1 MNSDVNPLATA
12 RPAITS
18 AYEGPVFDCD
28 SHVHE
33 HDFDFFAEYL
43 PKQYHAQWLLA
54 RKAGPDG
61 TFGLYIGD
69 RRVHNAE
76 SNPDGLV
83 PPPGKLKEWL
93 RAMKEGKSNVEGW
106 IKPAPEFYDR
116 DARMRKL
123 DEFGVE
129 GAIVYPGEFIATVGY
144 YDQDSTGNAVMTA
157 YNRYLHERW
166 SFNFKDRL
174 YTTPC
179 LTLWDLD
186 TSIAETDDLI
196 RKGAR
201 IVVMPMGPSH
211 GRSPADPYFDPIWS
225 RLNEAHVAVA
235 FHVSEATFMHPL
247 IHAFGEKPLQSRRT
261 GQTAWQWMF
270 CYSEIPVQ
278 MTLANIIFH
287 NFFERFPNI
296 KMVSAENGSNWL
308 PGFLEKM
315 DKMRGMAKNGYW
327 PCGQLKERPS
337 KIFQRHCYCVSYP
350 EDDVKGIV
358 EKLGRADCLVMGSDF
373 PHAEGVQAPRD
384 FYREAL
390 ADVPPDIARAIMYDN
405 GRRLLPKDRG

>member
-1 MNSDVNPLATA
+1 MTTDIAPVTGVTPSATY
-12 RPAITS
+12 T
-18 AYEGPVFDCD
+18 GPIFDCD

-33 HDFDFFAEYL
+33 HDFDFFKEYL
-43 PKQYHAQWLLA
+43 PKKYHEKWLLA
-54 RKAGPDG
+54 RKVGPDG
-61 TFGLYIGD
+61 KFGLYVGS

-76 SNPDGLV
+76 ANEQGLV

-106 IKPAPEFYDR
+106 IQPTPEIYDR
-116 DARMRKL
+116 DARLRKL

-144 YDQDSTGNAVMTA
+144 YDPDPSGNAVLNA

-166 SFNFKDRL
+166 SFNFDNRI
-174 YTTPC
+174 YTTPV
-179 LTLWDLD
+179 LSLWDLE
-186 TSIAETDDLI
+186 TSVAEADDLI
-196 RKGAR
+196 RKGVR
-201 IVVMPMGPSH
+201 IVVMPMGPAH
-211 GRSPADPYFDPIWS
+211 NKSPADPYFDPIWS
-225 RLNEAHVAVA
+225 RLNEAGVAVA

-247 IHAFGEKPLQSRRT
+247 IHAFGEQPLQSRRT
-261 GQTAWQWMF
+261 GQTAWHWMF

-278 MTLANIIFH
+278 MTLANIVYH
-287 NFFERFPNI
+287 NFFERFPKI

-337 KIFQRHCYCVSYP
+337 KIFKRHCYVVAYP

-358 EKLGRADCLVMGSDF
+358 EKIGTADCLVMGSDF
-373 PHAEGVQAPRD
+373 PHAEGVPEPRD
-384 FYREAL
+384 FYKEAL
-390 ADVPPDIARAIMYDN
+390 VSVAPDTARAIMYDN
-405 GRRLLPKDRG
+405 GRRLMPRS